1 MKIFS
6 KPMNKLRLRW
16 TGISPLLMSSSEL
29 INPLSPKTKAIKKF
43 TSKKGKTDDDH
54 EQIALLEWEFLMYY
68 DAKIGPYMPTSNIKS
83 ALMQGG
89 APRKMGPK
97 LALTVIEAPNM
108 KAPLMYEG
116 PRDLNKLRANID
128 EWSLTVAVVVQRARV
143 MKCRPM
149 FRDWAIEFDVIYDE
163 SQVQEDDIITAS
175 QTAGNI
181 VGIGA
186 WRPKCKGEY
195 GRFKSEVIK

>member
-1 MKIFS
+1 M
-6 KPMNKLRLRW
+6 
-16 TGISPLLMSSSEL
+16 LMSSGEL
-29 INPLSPKTKAIKKF
+29 INPLSPKTKAIKKI

-54 EQIALLEWEFLMYY
+54 EQTALLEWEFLMYY
-68 DAKIGPYMPTSNIKS
+68 DAKVGPYIPTANIKS

-89 APRKMGPK
+89 GPRKMGPK
-97 LALTVIEAPNM
+97 LALTIIDCPNM
-108 KAPLMYEG
+108 KAPLIYDG
-116 PRDLNKLRANID
+116 PRDLDKLRKNID
-128 EWSLTVAVVVQRARV
+128 QWSLTVAVVVQRARV

-149 FRDWAIEFDVIYDE
+149 FREWAIEFDVIYDE
-163 SQVQEDDIITAS
+163 SQVHEDDIIMAA

-195 GRFKSEVIK
+195 GRFKSEVVK

>member
-1 MKIFS
+1 
-6 KPMNKLRLRW
+6 MNKLRLRW
-16 TGISPLLMSSSEL
+16 TGISPLLMSSAEL
-29 INPLSPKTKAIKKF
+29 VNPLSPKTKAIKKI
-43 TSKKGKTDDDH
+43 TSKRGKTDDDQ

-68 DAKIGPYMPTSNIKS
+68 DPKIGPYIPTSNIKS

-97 LALTVIEAPNM
+97 MALTIIDAPNM
-108 KAPLMYEG
+108 KAPLIYDG
-116 PRDLNKLRANID
+116 PRDLNKLRSNID

-149 FRDWAIEFDVIYDE
+149 FKEWAIEFDVVYDE
-163 SQVQEDDIITAS
+163 SQVHGDDIIMAS

-195 GRFKSEVIK
+195 GRFKSEVVK

>member
-1 MKIFS
+1 
-6 KPMNKLRLRW
+6 MNKLRLRW
-16 TGISPLLMSSSEL
+16 TGISPLLMSSAEL
-29 INPLSPKTKAIKKF
+29 INPLSPKTKAIKKI
-43 TSKKGKTDDDH
+43 TSKRGKTDDDH
-54 EQIALLEWEFLMYY
+54 EQVALLEWEFLMYH
-68 DAKIGPYMPTSNIKS
+68 DSKVGPYIPTANIKS
-83 ALMQGG
+83 ALIQGG

-97 LALTVIEAPNM
+97 MALAIVDAPNL
-108 KAPLMYEG
+108 KAPLIYDG
-116 PRDLNKLRANID
+116 PRDLDKLRKNID
-128 EWSLTVAVVVQRARV
+128 QWSLTVAVVVQRARV

-149 FRDWAIEFDVIYDE
+149 FREWAIEFDVIYDE
-163 SQVQEDDIITAS
+163 SQVHEDDIIMAA

>member
-1 MKIFS
+1 
-6 KPMNKLRLRW
+6 MNKLRLRW
-16 TGISPLLMSSSEL
+16 TGFSPLLMSSGEL
-29 INPLSPKTKAIKKF
+29 INPLSPKTKAIKKI

-54 EQIALLEWEFLMYY
+54 EQTALLEWEFLMYY
-68 DAKIGPYMPTSNIKS
+68 DAKVGPYIPTANIKS

-89 APRKMGPK
+89 GPRKMGPK
-97 LALTVIEAPNM
+97 LALTIIDCPNM
-108 KAPLMYEG
+108 KAPLIYDG
-116 PRDLNKLRANID
+116 PRDLDKLRKNID
-128 EWSLTVAVVVQRARV
+128 QWSLTVAVVVQRARV

-149 FRDWAIEFDVIYDE
+149 FREWAIEFDVIYDE
-163 SQVQEDDIITAS
+163 SQVQEDDIIMAA

>member
-1 MKIFS
+1 
-6 KPMNKLRLRW
+6 MNKLRLRW

>member
-1 MKIFS
+1 
-6 KPMNKLRLRW
+6 MNKLRLRW

-29 INPLSPKTKAIKKF
+29 INPLSPKTKAIKKI
-43 TSKKGKTDDDH
+43 TSKKNKTDDDH
-54 EQIALLEWEFLMYY
+54 EKLALLDWEFLMYY
-68 DAKIGPYMPTSNIKS
+68 DAKVGPYIPTANIKS
-83 ALMQGG
+83 AIMQGG

-97 LALTVIEAPNM
+97 LALVIIDAPDL
-108 KAPLMYEG
+108 KAPLIYDG
-116 PRDLNKLRANID
+116 PRDIAKLRKNID
-128 EWSLTVAVVVQRARV
+128 EWSLTVAVVVQRART

-163 SQVQEDDIITAS
+163 SQLHEDDIITSA
-175 QTAGNI
+175 QVAGNT

-195 GRFKSEVIK
+195 GRFKSQVIK